1 LIPAPSG
8 PLADG
13 TVLRGSTAAAIDP
26 ATVRVGFP
34 ATVFTQEYLV
44 SVSAD
49 EGALEDPDTHLV
61 SAAGG
66 ALLGGNAEARAGG
79 YTTAP
84 DAVAVVF
91 DRTAGTATVAFD
103 QSIFATEPSGFRL
116 LDAAGS
122 DIGAAATSAPVPVV
136 YGPDPRVVRVRFT
149 PRQIASARALEIRGY
164 RPGSTCATGVCGGP
178 SVTTAISGRDAGNV
192 QQILSPGR

>member
-1 LIPAPSG
+1 M
-8 PLADG
+8 
-13 TVLRGSTAAAIDP
+13 
-26 ATVRVGFP
+26 
-34 ATVFTQEYLV
+34 

-49 EGALEDPDTHLV
+49 EGALEDPDTHLA

-66 ALLGGNAEARAGG
+66 APLGGNAEARAGG
-79 YTTAP
+79 YATAP

-122 DIGAAATSAPVPVV
+122 DIGAAATSAPVPVA

-178 SVTTAISGRDAGNV
+178 SVTTAISGRDAGNA
-192 QQILSPGR
+192 QQILSPGRWRRPGAQVRLPRAATQRLAKARLVCSERTS